1 MSQSELIFGIHT
13 VNAAIREDPGGVLE
27 LWIAKGRH
35 DRRMHELVAEA
46 NRLGLSA
53 SLVEPKTLRRLV
65 GDARH
70 QGAVAR
76 CRRKK
81 TLSEADLP
89 ELLASVDQSPLILV
103 LDGISDPHNLGACL
117 RTAEAAGVHAVIATR
132 DRAAGITPIVKKVAS
147 GAAEHIPFFA
157 VTNLART
164 LRTLKEQG
172 VWLCGTDD
180 KADTCLFELKLSGAL
195 AIVMGAEGKGLRR
208 LTRELCDYLAYLPM
222 AGDVGSLNV
231 SVATGICL
239 YEALR
244 QRRGFGCSKDS

>member
-1 MSQSELIFGIHT
+1 MSQSELIFGIHA
-13 VNAAIREDPGGVLE
+13 VFAAIREDPGGVLE

-35 DRRMHELVAEA
+35 DKRMYALVVEA
-46 NRLGLSA
+46 NRSGLNA
-53 SLVEPKTLRRLV
+53 SFVEPKTLRRLV
-65 GDARH
+65 GEARH
-70 QGAVAR
+70 QGVVAR

-89 ELLASVDQSPLILV
+89 KMLASVDQPPLILI

-132 DRAAGITPIVKKVAS
+132 DRAASITPTVRKVAS

-172 VWLCGTDD
+172 VWMCGTDD
-180 KADTCLFELKLSGAL
+180 NADTCFFDLKLTGAL

-208 LTRELCDYLAYLPM
+208 LTREMCDYIAYLPM
-222 AGDVGSLNV
+222 AGDVDSLNV

-244 QRRGFGCSKDS
+244 QRR

>member
-1 MSQSELIFGIHT
+1 MSQSELIFGIHC
-13 VNAAIREDPGGVLE
+13 VYAALRDDSGGVLE
-27 LWIAKGRH
+27 LWIDKGRH
-35 DRRMHELVAEA
+35 DRRMHELVIEA
-46 NRLGLSA
+46 NRLGLSV
-53 SLVEPKTLRRLV
+53 SFVEQKTLRRLV
-65 GDARH
+65 GNARH

-89 ELLASVDQSPLILV
+89 ELLASIDPPALILV
-103 LDGISDPHNLGACL
+103 LDGITDPHNLGACL
-117 RTAEAAGVHAVIATR
+117 RTAEAAGVHAVIANC
-132 DRAAGITPIVKKVAS
+132 DRAAGITPTVRKVAS
-147 GAAEHIPFFA
+147 GAAEHVPFMS
-157 VTNLART
+157 VTNLARS
-164 LRTLKEQG
+164 LRTLKKQG

-180 KADTCLFELKLSGAL
+180 KTDTCFYELELTGAM

-244 QRRGFGCSKDS
+244 QRRGFVGSKDS